1 MSELL
6 SSANSLKALI
16 QTAGG
21 TYSTPPDSLLDLAGE
36 EWRGMN
42 AGERREGRRV
52 S

>member
-6 SSANSLKALI
+6 PSANSSKALI

-21 TYSTPPDSLLDLAGE
+21 TYSTPPDSLLDLAGGGME
-36 EWRGMN
+36 GNEWT
-42 AGERREGRRV
+42 GEEGRKE